1 MDWYEKLISMQ
12 LTHYIHFYC
21 NLLCKKLVKLIFYFV
36 NTALWIRL
44 KTSIIF
50 FVNKF
55 NSKTVF
61 NKIKAEPRIKLLLKG
76 MQRFI
81 MAEVSLL
88 FADFRTSFIARKI
101 YQANME
107 FTSTRKLKLSHYHTI
122 MNIFLLKEKTII

>member
-55 NSKTVF
+55 NSKIVF

-107 FTSTRKLKLSHYHTI
+107 FTSTRKLKLSHHTI
-122 MNIFLLKEKTII
+122 MNIFFFT